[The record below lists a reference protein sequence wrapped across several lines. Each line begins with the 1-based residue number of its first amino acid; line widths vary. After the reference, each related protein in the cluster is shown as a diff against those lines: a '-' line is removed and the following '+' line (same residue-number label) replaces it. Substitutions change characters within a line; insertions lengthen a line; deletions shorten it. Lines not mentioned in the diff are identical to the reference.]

1 MLLSEHLP
9 VGLLVVL
16 ALDEE
21 DEEKEDWVPP
31 GRQVE
36 VVELAVVEWAAMEA
50 EGVSPS
56 VDRKGSQLT
65 TTIAISRCP
74 KRENPAA
81 RFQVRNTIVSLLKQ
95 NMVCR

>member
-1 MLLSEHLP
+1 M
-9 VGLLVVL
+9 VL

-21 DEEKEDWVPP
+21 DEEKEGWVPP

-50 EGVSPS
+50 EEVSPS

-74 KRENPAA
+74 KNPAA